1 MDVALTQIRSFVTV
15 ARLKSFTRAA
25 RLLHVSQPALT
36 VQIRR
41 LEETLKAR
49 LLDRTSRS
57 VELTRTGADVLPG
70 FEKLLQEIETLVHDV
85 QGGSTRLRGI
95 VRLAAL
101 PSIASGI
108 LPDAIQSFRAG
119 KPNVY
124 FALRDVIAKQ
134 VLDLVRDEEVDFGII
149 GGEVTQPSIDIMF
162 SVQDHMHVVYPAGHK
177 IGRESVVTPALLA
190 QHPLIMMAADTS
202 VRMVVEAAFHKRG
215 LIPNPVC
222 EATYMMTA
230 VAMVRAGLGLAVL
243 PGSARE
249 IKAEREVRSRAIDDS
264 AFARR
269 VSVIKRAGRTLPPLS
284 DAFAKHLIGQM
295 QASLGKTAR
304 AKKRSRAIARRS

>member
-25 RLLHVSQPALT
+25 KLLHVSQPALT

-85 QGGSTRLRGI
+85 QGGSTKQRGI

-134 VLDLVRDEEVDFGII
+134 VLDLVRDEEVDFGIV
-149 GGEVTQPSIDIMF
+149 GGEVVQPGIEIMF
-162 SVQDHMHVVYPAGHK
+162 SVQDQMHVVYPRGHR
-177 IGRESVVTPALLA
+177 IGREPAVTPTLLA
-190 QHPLIMMAADTS
+190 QYPLIMMTTDTS
-202 VRMVVEAAFHKRG
+202 VRTVVEAAFHKRG
-215 LIPNPVC
+215 LIPNPAC

-249 IKAEREVRSRAIDDS
+249 IKAERDVRSRAIDDG

-269 VSVIKRAGRTLPPLS
+269 VSVIKHAGRTLPALS
-284 DAFAKHLIGQM
+284 DAFAKHLIGEM
-295 QASLGKTAR
+295 RASLGKTAQSKRRPR
-304 AKKRSRAIARRS
+304 AV

>member
-1 MDVALTQIRSFVTV
+1 MDIALTQIRSFVTV

-25 RLLHVSQPALT
+25 KMLHLSQPALT

-41 LEETLKAR
+41 LEDTLKAR

-70 FEKLLQEIETLVHDV
+70 FEKLLQQIETLVHDV
-85 QGGSTRLRGI
+85 RDGSTTERGT

-101 PSIASGI
+101 PSIASGV

-124 FALRDVIAKQ
+124 FALRDVVARQ
-134 VLDLVRDEEVDFGII
+134 VLDLVRDDAVDFGII
-149 GGEVTQPSIDIMF
+149 GGEVMQPGIEVMF
-162 SVQDHMHVVYPAGHK
+162 SVQDHMHVVYPVGHR
-177 IGRESVVTPALLA
+177 IGREAAVTPSQLA
-190 QHPLIMMAADTS
+190 QYPLIMMAADTS
-202 VRMVVEAAFHKRG
+202 VRAVVDAAFHRRG
-215 LIPNPVC
+215 LIPNPAC

-230 VAMVRAGLGLAVL
+230 VAMVRAGLGLAIL

-249 IKAEREVRSRAIDDS
+249 IRAERDVRSRRIDDA
-264 AFARR
+264 AFVR
-269 VSVIKRAGRTLPPLS
+269 SIGLIKRAGRTLPPLS
-284 DAFAKHLIGQM
+284 DAFARHLIGELK
-295 QASLGKTAR
+295 ASLGKQAR
-304 AKKRSRAIARRS
+304 PKRKR

>member
-1 MDVALTQIRSFVTV
+1 MDIALAQIRSFVTV

-25 RLLHVSQPALT
+25 KLLHVSQPALT
-36 VQIRR
+36 VQVRR

-70 FEKLLQEIETLVHDV
+70 FEKLLQEVETLVHDV
-85 QGGSTRLRGI
+85 RDGSTKQRGI

-124 FALRDVIAKQ
+124 FALRDVIARQ
-134 VLDLVRDEEVDFGII
+134 VLDCVRDEEVDFGII
-149 GGEVTQPSIDIMF
+149 GGEVTLPDIEVIF
-162 SVQDHMHVVYPAGHK
+162 SVQDRMHVIYPAGHR
-177 IGRESVVTPALLA
+177 IGREPVVTPALLA
-190 QHPLIMMAADTS
+190 QYPLIMMATDTS
-202 VRMVVEAAFHKRG
+202 VRTVVEAAFHKRG
-215 LIPNPVC
+215 LIPNPAC

-230 VAMVRAGLGLAVL
+230 VAMVRAGLGLAIL

-249 IKAEREVRSRAIDDS
+249 IKAERDVRSRAIDDS
-264 AFARR
+264 AFVRR
-269 VSVIKRAGRTLPPLS
+269 VSVIKHAGRTLPPLS

-295 QASLGKTAR
+295 QASLGRKTR
-304 AKKRSRAIARRS
+304 PKKR

>member
-25 RLLHVSQPALT
+25 KLLHVSQPALT

-41 LEETLKAR
+41 LEESLKAR

-70 FEKLLQEIETLVHDV
+70 FEKLLQDIDALVHDV
-85 QGGSTRLRGI
+85 REGSTRQRGI

-101 PSIASGI
+101 PSIASGV
-108 LPDAIQSFRAG
+108 LPDAIQSFRAR

-124 FALRDVIAKQ
+124 FALRDVIARQ
-134 VLDLVRDEEVDFGII
+134 VLDLVRDDDVDFGVI
-149 GGEVTQPSIDIMF
+149 GGEVTQPGIEIVF
-162 SVQDHMHVVYPAGHK
+162 SAQDHMHVVYPTGHR
-177 IGRESVVTPALLA
+177 IARESALTPAQLV
-190 QHPLIMMAADTS
+190 QYPLIMMATDTS
-202 VRMVVEAAFHKRG
+202 VRNVVDAAFHRRG
-215 LIPNPVC
+215 LIPTSAC

-230 VAMVRAGLGLAVL
+230 VAMVRAGLGIAIL

-249 IKAEREVRSRAIDDS
+249 IRAERDVRSRAIDDP
-264 AFARR
+264 AFVRP
-269 VSVIKRAGRTLPPLS
+269 VSIIKHAGRTLPPLS
-284 DAFAKHLIGQM
+284 DAFAKHLIGELK
-295 QASLGKTAR
+295 ASLGER
-304 AKKRSRAIARRS
+304 AGPKKKR